1 MARGRALPGT
11 ARGGEGIP
19 ASRPARARVATGL
32 GAVAAW
38 AAVAAYAVAS
48 AERYAFPAEAAS
60 GVALV
65 LLAIG
70 LVLRWPSAIAWAIAF
85 LGVAYACAVVSSGA
99 TVDSWCVAVAGAL
112 IVLAELAY
120 WSIEKAG
127 TARDEPGAVPR
138 RLAAL
143 AALLAGSALAGL
155 VVVTLGALVLRGGLV
170 ILALGV
176 AAAAALVGLLAA
188 LARRAAA

>member
-1 MARGRALPGT
+1 M
-11 ARGGEGIP
+11 
-19 ASRPARARVATGL
+19 
-32 GAVAAW
+32 
-38 AAVAAYAVAS
+38 
-48 AERYAFPAEAAS
+48 
-60 GVALV
+60 
-65 LLAIG
+65 
-70 LVLRWPSAIAWAIAF
+70 
-85 LGVAYACAVVSSGA
+85 
-99 TVDSWCVAVAGAL
+99 AGAL

-155 VVVTLGALVLRGGLV
+155 VVVTLGALVLRGGV
-170 ILALGV
+170 VMLALGV
-176 AAAAALVGLLAA
+176 AAAAALAGLLAA